1 MKEIIATVAISLSFC
16 CLNSQAT
23 NCQSRSRVE
32 QIENGLSVFTSPK
45 EILQPTNK
53 IPLGSSS
60 VIQRMSDYKVPGL
73 SIALI
78 NNNTIEWTR
87 TYGTINN
94 ENNLPV
100 NTETLFEAAST
111 TKLLTAL
118 ITLHFVEKGVL
129 DLDKDVNTYLV
140 RWKIPENEFTRS
152 NAVTLR
158 FLLTHQSGM
167 NKPDGGFSSTGIPT
181 IIQTLKGESP
191 ATNPAANIEFKP
203 GSKWSYSNF
212 GYIVIQLILE
222 DVLKVPFYQIAEET
236 VFSKI
241 GMKNSTL
248 RLPLSGEKSSNEA
261 MPHSAD
267 GKAHISQVDP
277 NSVAHAGLMTTSS
290 DLGKLLIELMKT
302 YKGKSD
308 LIISQEM
315 AKKMF
320 SPETAID
327 PKDMFGLS
335 LGEGLGVFLS
345 GNDDSFSFLHPG
357 SNFPGSE
364 CWIIGIPATGEGV
377 AIMANGEMGSL
388 LAMEIIAAIS
398 NVYDWPPFKIK

>member
-1 MKEIIATVAISLSFC
+1 MKEIILTVTISLIFC
-16 CLNSQAT
+16 CLDSQLIT
-23 NCQSRSRVE
+23 CQSRSLVE
-32 QIENGLSVFTSPK
+32 LVENGLSEFTSPK
-45 EILQPTNK
+45 EILQPINK
-53 IPLGSSS
+53 IPLGSGS
-60 VIQRMSDYKVPGL
+60 VNERMSYYKVPGL

-129 DLDKDVNTYLV
+129 DLDKDVNDYLI
-140 RWKIPENEFTRS
+140 RWKIPENEFTKN

-158 FLLTHQSGM
+158 LLLTHQSGM
-167 NKPDGGFSSTGIPT
+167 NKPDGGFSSTEVPS
-181 IIQTLKGESP
+181 IIQTLKGETP
-191 ATNPAANIEFKP
+191 ATNPPANIERIP
-203 GSKWSYSNF
+203 GCNWSYSNF
-212 GYIVIQLILE
+212 GYIVIQLVLE
-222 DVLKVPFYQIAEET
+222 DVLRIPFYQIAEET
-236 VFSKI
+236 VFSKT

-248 RLPLSGEKSSNEA
+248 LLPISAEKQINEA
-261 MPHSAD
+261 LPHSAD
-267 GKAHISQVDP
+267 GKVHDSVIDP
-277 NSVAHAGLMTTSS
+277 NSVAHAGLITTPT
-290 DLGKLLIELMKT
+290 DLGKLLIELMKA
-302 YKGKSD
+302 YNGKSD
-308 LIISQEM
+308 LIISHKM

-320 SPETAID
+320 GLETEID
-327 PKDMFGLS
+327 PKDMFGLT

-345 GNDDSFSFLHPG
+345 ENGDSFSFLHPG
-357 SNFPGSE
+357 SNLPGSE
-364 CWIIGIPATGEGV
+364 CWIIGFPGTGKGV

-398 NVYDWPPFKIK
+398 NVYNWPTFKIN

>member
-1 MKEIIATVAISLSFC
+1 MKEIILTVTISLIFC
-16 CLNSQAT
+16 CLDSQVIT
-23 NCQSRSRVE
+23 CQSRSQVE
-32 QIENGLSVFTSPK
+32 SIENGLSEFTSPK
-45 EILQPTNK
+45 EILQSINK

-60 VIQRMSDYKVPGL
+60 VSQRMSYYKVPGL

-78 NNNTIEWTR
+78 NNNTIEWNR

-129 DLDKDVNTYLV
+129 DLDKDVNDYLI
-140 RWKIPENEFTRS
+140 RWKIPENEFTVKNR
-152 NAVTLR
+152 VTLR
-158 FLLTHQSGM
+158 LLLTHQSGM
-167 NKPDGGFSSTGIPT
+167 NKPEGGFSSTGVPS
-181 IIQTLKGESP
+181 IIQTLNGETP
-191 ATNPAANIEFKP
+191 ATNPPANIESKP
-203 GSKWSYSNF
+203 GSTWSYSNF

-222 DVLKVPFYQIAEET
+222 DVLKLPFYQIAGET

-248 RLPLSGEKSSNEA
+248 RLPLSDEKRINEA

-267 GKAHISQVDP
+267 GKAHISAVDP
-277 NSVAHAGLMTTSS
+277 NSLAHGGLMTTPS
-290 DLGKLLIELMKT
+290 DLGKLLIELMKV
-302 YKGKSD
+302 YNGKSD
-308 LIISQEM
+308 LIISHET

-320 SPETAID
+320 SLETAID

-345 GNDDSFSFLHPG
+345 GKGDSFSFLHPG
-357 SNFPGSE
+357 SNLPGSE
-364 CWIIGIPATGEGV
+364 CWIIGFPGTGKGV

-398 NVYDWPPFKIK
+398 TVYDWPTFKIN